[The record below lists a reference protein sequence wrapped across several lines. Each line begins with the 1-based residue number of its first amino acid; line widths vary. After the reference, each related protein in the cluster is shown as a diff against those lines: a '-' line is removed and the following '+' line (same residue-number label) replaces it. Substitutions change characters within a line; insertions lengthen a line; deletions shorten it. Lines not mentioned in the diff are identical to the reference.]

1 MSENPYQY
9 HEEQHL
15 ERSVPDDGSA
25 CRFPKT
31 PFVISLKYRRH
42 PCTLTVFADHLLI
55 KGEKLQEPIR
65 VERHE
70 KICSR
75 FWSVIPW
82 GDLALIVRNRK
93 YKFKV
98 RREPQIF
105 MKLGWLEAWNQRFAE
120 PFEAAEKAR
129 RKSENLILWI
139 PKLMTL
145 ILVCEFSLL
154 AIIYFMKAAQTN
166 FSTAARFLWVAVL
179 LLAMSSIYSFWGLMQ
194 RSRIG
199 LLPIPAMM
207 NSCIAFLIV
216 FQAIRYFFHRDVVLS
231 SLVFDSLIFS
241 SVGCF
246 FISIYYLPYRQLKRL
261 DRQIHETQEE
271 D

>member
-9 HEEQHL
+9 HEEQHA
-15 ERSVPDDGSA
+15 ERFVPDDGSA

-31 PFVISLKYRRH
+31 PFVISLKYRRR

-70 KICSR
+70 KIRSR
-75 FWSVIPW
+75 FVSVIPW

-105 MKLGWLEAWNQRFAE
+105 LKLGWLEAWNQRTVD
-120 PFEAAEKAR
+120 PQEAAEITR
-129 RKSENLILWI
+129 QRSENLILLF
-139 PKLMTL
+139 PKLMTF
-145 ILVCEFSLL
+145 ILGFEFSLFTIL
-154 AIIYFMKAAQTN
+154 FFMKAGQPN
-166 FSTAARFLWVAVL
+166 FSTAAGFLWVAVL
-179 LLAMSSIYSFWGLMQ
+179 ILAMGSIYSFWGLMQ

-207 NSCIAFLIV
+207 VGCIAFLIV

-231 SLVFDSLIFS
+231 SFVFDSLIFS